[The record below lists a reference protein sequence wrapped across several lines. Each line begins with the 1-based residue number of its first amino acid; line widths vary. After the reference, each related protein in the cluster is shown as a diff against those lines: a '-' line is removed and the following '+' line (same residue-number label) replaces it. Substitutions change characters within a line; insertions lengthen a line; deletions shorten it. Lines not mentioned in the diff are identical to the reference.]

1 MDPSNFLIQEL
12 HSELQQKTDNCES
25 NVGAVVPTD
34 AHSGQRRYSNCF
46 KWQRPEKPPEPRFI
60 VRGEEEENEEEYSDC
75 LLKAQTGSR
84 DELRCRVDHRSSG
97 IQ

>member
-34 AHSGQRRYSNCF
+34 SDSGQRRYSNCF
-46 KWQRPEKPPEPRFI
+46 KWQRAEEPPEPRFI
-60 VRGEEEENEEEYSDC
+60 VRGEEEEKEEEYSDC
-75 LLKAQTGSR
+75 PNW
-84 DELRCRVDHRSSG
+84 ESG
-97 IQ
+97 